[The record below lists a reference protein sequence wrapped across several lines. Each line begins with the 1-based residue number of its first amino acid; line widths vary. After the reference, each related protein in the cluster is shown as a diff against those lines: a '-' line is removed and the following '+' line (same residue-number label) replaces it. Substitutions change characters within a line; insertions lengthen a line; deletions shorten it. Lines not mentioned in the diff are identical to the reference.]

1 MKANDAREVV
11 KLLLMKS
18 NLSITKLAELMS
30 TKDKKIYQ
38 QTLSYKLVNGTL
50 KYNEM
55 VKICDI
61 LGFEID
67 FKKIAQ

>member
-1 MKANDAREVV
+1 MKANNAREVV

-18 NLSITKLAELMS
+18 NTSITKLAELMS
-30 TKDKKIYQ
+30 TEDKKIYQ

-55 VKICDI
+55 VKICNI
-61 LGFEID
+61 LGYEID
-67 FKKIAQ
+67 FKKVQ